1 MALDAEL
8 AESGEDLASIR
19 QALSASVADLTAA
32 VLWLAEHGPADP
44 NDALAGA
51 TPFLRLM
58 GTTLGGWFMA
68 RAALAAREQLQKGD
82 GDAGFLEAKVA
93 TARFYAEQLLPQ
105 TSGLLPQVTA
115 GSGPLFEVPINQ
127 L

>member
-1 MALDAEL
+1 M
-8 AESGEDLASIR
+8 ASIR
-19 QALSASVADLTAA
+19 KGLSASVADLTAA

-58 GTTLGGWFMA
+58 GTTLGGWYLA
-68 RAALAAREQLQKGD
+68 RGALAAREQLQKGT
-82 GDAGFLEAKVA
+82 GDAEFLEAKVA
-93 TARFYAEQLLPQ
+93 TACFYAEQLLPQ
-105 TSGLLPQVTA
+105 TAGLLPQVTA
-115 GSGPLFEVPINQ
+115 GAGSLFKVPVDK